1 MATSTFPIC
10 LDAEEIRPES
20 RASSIVPSGSVTL
33 SGEAMKLFQEGIE
46 LLEMGEPREAIVRL
60 KRAVACAPQYSNA
73 HVGLGIAYAMDSQVY
88 PALDHFGMAAE
99 VDPSN
104 FYAHFKL
111 AQFYFK
117 LRVPKKGYEEATRAL
132 KCVSNFEEKKLVAQI
147 LKEERQREAAG
158 VRRPTWDRPFSKN
171 WVRLGLALLAVAC
184 LFLALRFR

>member
-1 MATSTFPIC
+1 VATSTFPIC
-10 LDAEEIRPES
+10 LDQEEAPPEG
-20 RASSIVPSGSVTL
+20 RASSIVLSEPSAL
-33 SGEAMKLFQEGIE
+33 SGEASRFFQEGIE
-46 LLEMGEPREAIVRL
+46 LLGMGEPREAIIRL
-60 KRAVACAPQYSNA
+60 KEAVTRAPHYSNG

-88 PALDHFGMAAE
+88 PALDHFEKAAE
-99 VDPSN
+99 VDASN

-117 LRVPKKGYEEATRAL
+117 LRVPKKGYERAAYAL
-132 KCVSNFEEKKLVAQI
+132 KCASTVEEKKLVAQI

-171 WVRLGLALLAVAC
+171 WVRLGLALLVAAC